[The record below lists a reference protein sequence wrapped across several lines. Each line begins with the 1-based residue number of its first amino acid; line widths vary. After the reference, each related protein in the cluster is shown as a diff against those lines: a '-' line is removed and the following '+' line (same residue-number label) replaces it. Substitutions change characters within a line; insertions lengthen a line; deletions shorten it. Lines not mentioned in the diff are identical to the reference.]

1 MPPRISQDPE
11 DWRWGAWVGD
21 TLSRGLVPK
30 ERDPSRSPTNSP
42 RGRWVWGTLIR
53 RVGVQ
58 SGFWGDQI
66 ARLGL
71 RVELGVE
78 GRPGD
83 REGGGPART
92 ASLQPLSRALR
103 PAPGLTAPPP
113 AP

>member
-1 MPPRISQDPE
+1 M
-11 DWRWGAWVGD
+11 GD

-66 ARLGL
+66 L

-113 AP
+113 HPRDKEGPGAGWASM